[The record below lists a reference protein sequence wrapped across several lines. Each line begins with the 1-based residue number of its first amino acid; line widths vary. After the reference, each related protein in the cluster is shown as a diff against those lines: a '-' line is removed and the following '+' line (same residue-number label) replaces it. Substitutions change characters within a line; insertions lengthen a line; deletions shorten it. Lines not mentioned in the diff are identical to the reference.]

1 MKIEWKNHMENR
13 FRLELLD
20 KNKEFQNIFNELLE
34 QKDIFEFDD
43 NLNNFILRDRSSI
56 WINNEPY
63 AFKDL
68 FHLNLNE
75 GRCKRCVFE
84 LLFLLDKF
92 GIYSEAVECVNDY
105 FKGTAGSSYGGH
117 WYLELHYNN
126 DIYLID
132 TSLIIVGKKDSFEK
146 LGHKIIRKLDIDTI
160 FKENNELIDYYDNMI
175 INKSNL

>member
-1 MKIEWKNHMENR
+1 MENK
-13 FRLELLD
+13 FRVDLLNS
-20 KNKEFQNIFNELLE
+20 NKEFKNKFEALLNNKE
-34 QKDIFEFDD
+34 IFEFDD
-43 NLNNFILRDRSSI
+43 KIKKFISRDKSYI

-92 GIYSEAVECVNDY
+92 GIYSEAVECINEY

-117 WYLELHYNN
+117 WYLEIPYDNKV
-126 DIYLID
+126 YLID
-132 TSLIIVGKKDSFEK
+132 TSLVIIGKENSFK
-146 LGHKIIRKLDIDTI
+146 AIGHKVIRKLDIDTI
-160 FKENNELIDYYDNMI
+160 FKENNDLIDYYDDMI